1 LREGSGVD
9 YDVAVIGGG
18 PAGYVAAIKAA
29 QLGGCAALF
38 EKDIVGGTCLNRGC
52 IPTKTYVKAA
62 EYLHHI
68 ENAKT
73 FGITVDV
80 GSVRV
85 DMPRLVAF
93 KDTVV
98 KKLTGG
104 VASLLKSNGV
114 EVVRG
119 EAKLEDEHTVSSGDK
134 RWAAKNVI
142 LCGGSVAGRIPVP
155 GIDHPKVLTSD
166 GILAIRETPRRLA
179 VIGGGVIGCEIA
191 TAFKAFGSDVTLVEA
206 LPRLVGNMDGEI
218 SDAILKTFRKNG
230 IKVLLSAKLVSVSD
244 RNGSPVLSVEGEG
257 DIESDA
263 VLLSVG
269 RSPDLTCLGA
279 MSGKIATERG
289 RIITDDHMRTNVKGM
304 FAAGDVV
311 AALPMLA
318 HAAFK
323 MGEVAAMNAMGRDK
337 KANLKNVP
345 GCLYT
350 IPEASSVGLTEEE
363 ASTKY
368 DISVGKFPMTANG
381 RTLASG
387 ERGGFIKVIIEKKY
401 GEILGVHMVG
411 ESATELISEAAAIME
426 MEITAHEAAEII
438 HPHPTFGEAF
448 MEACADALG
457 RCIHL
462 PPKK

>member
-1 LREGSGVD
+1 MD

-29 QLGGCAALF
+29 RLGGRVVLF
-38 EKDIVGGTCLNRGC
+38 EKDTVGGTCLNRGC
-52 IPTKTYVKAA
+52 IPTKTYIKAA

-68 ENAKT
+68 RNAKT

-80 GSVRV
+80 SSAKV

-93 KDTVV
+93 KDVVV

-114 EVVRG
+114 EVVHG
-119 EAKLEDEHTVSSGDK
+119 EAKLENENTVSSGDK

-142 LCGGSVAGRIPVP
+142 LCGGSVAGKIPVP
-155 GIDHPKVLTSD
+155 GIDHPKVLASD
-166 GILAIRETPRRLA
+166 EILAAREIPRRL
-179 VIGGGVIGCEIA
+179 VIIGGGVIGCEIA
-191 TAFKAFGSDVTLVEA
+191 TAFNAFGSDVTVIEA
-206 LPRLVGNMDGEI
+206 LPRLVAAMDGEI
-218 SDAILKTFRKNG
+218 SDSILKIFKKNG
-230 IKVLLSAKLVSVSD
+230 IKVLLNAKLVSVSD
-244 RNGSPVLSVEGEG
+244 KNGSPVMSVDGGG
-257 DIESDA
+257 DIEADA

-269 RSPDLTCLGA
+269 RSSDITCLGA

-289 RIITDDHMRTNVKGM
+289 RIIADDHMRTNVKGV

-311 AALPMLA
+311 AAMPMLA

-323 MGEVAAMNAMGRDK
+323 MGEAAASNAMGRDER
-337 KANLKNVP
+337 ANLKNVP

-363 ASTKY
+363 AGTKY
-368 DISVGKFPMTANG
+368 DISVGKFPMAANG

-387 ERGGFIKVIIEKKY
+387 ERGGFIKVIIDRKY
-401 GEILGVHMVG
+401 GEILGVHMVC
-411 ESATELISEAAAIME
+411 ESAAELISEAAALME
-426 MEITAHEAAEII
+426 MEITVHEAADII
-438 HPHPTFGEAF
+438 HPHPTFSEAF

-457 RCIHL
+457 RCVHL
-462 PPKK
+462 PPKR

>member
-1 LREGSGVD
+1 MD

-29 QLGGCAALF
+29 QLGGRAVLF
-38 EKDIVGGTCLNRGC
+38 EKDVIGGTCLNRGC

-73 FGITVDV
+73 FGISVDV
-80 GSVRV
+80 GSATV

-114 EVVRG
+114 DVVKG
-119 EAKLEDEHTVSSGDK
+119 EAKLEDENTISSGGK
-134 RWAAKNVI
+134 KWTAKNVI
-142 LCGGSVAGRIPVP
+142 LCGGSVAGRIPVS

-166 GILAIRETPRRLA
+166 EILSAREIPRRLA

-191 TAFKAFGSDVTLVEA
+191 TAFKAFGSEVTVVEA
-206 LPRLVGNMDGEI
+206 LPKLVGTMDGEI
-218 SDAILKTFRKNG
+218 SDSILKTFRKNG
-230 IKVLLSAKLVSVSD
+230 IKVLLNARLESVSD
-244 RNGSPVLSVEGEG
+244 KNGSPVLSVGGEG

-269 RSPDLTCLGA
+269 RSADITCLGS
-279 MSGKIATERG
+279 MSAKIATERG
-289 RIITDDHMRTNVKGM
+289 KVIADDHMRTNVKGV
-304 FAAGDVV
+304 FTAGDAV
-311 AALPMLA
+311 AGAPMLA

-323 MGEVAAMNAMGRDK
+323 MGEIAASNAMGRDEK
-337 KANLKNVP
+337 TSLKNVP
-345 GCLYT
+345 ACLYT
-350 IPEASSVGLTEEE
+350 IPEASSVGLAEEE
-363 ASTKY
+363 ARARY
-368 DISVGKFPMTANG
+368 DISVGKFPMAANG

-387 ERGGFIKVIIEKKY
+387 EREGFVKVIIEKKY

-411 ESATELISEAAAIME
+411 ESAAEMISEAAALMD
-426 MEITAHEAAEII
+426 MEITAHEAADII
-438 HPHPTFGEAF
+438 HPHPTFSEAF

-457 RCIHL
+457 RCVHL
-462 PPKK
+462 PAKK

>member
-1 LREGSGVD
+1 MD

-29 QLGGCAALF
+29 QFGGRAVLF
-38 EKDIVGGTCLNRGC
+38 EKDTVGGTCLNRGC

-62 EYLHHI
+62 EYLHRI

-80 GSVRV
+80 SSARV

-93 KDTVV
+93 KNTVV

-114 EVVRG
+114 DVIRG
-119 EAKLEDEHTVSSGDK
+119 EAELEDENTVSSNGK
-134 RWAAKNVI
+134 RWAAQNVI
-142 LCGGSVAGRIPVP
+142 LCGGSVAGGIPVP

-166 GILAIRETPRRLA
+166 GILETREIPRRLA

-191 TAFKAFGSDVTLVEA
+191 TAFRAFGSEVALVEA
-206 LPRLVGNMDGEI
+206 LPRLVSAMDGEI
-218 SDAILKTFRKNG
+218 SDSILKTFKRNG
-230 IKVLLSAKLVSVSD
+230 IKALLSAKLVSVSD
-244 RNGSPVLSVEGEG
+244 KNGLPVLSVEGEG
-257 DIESDA
+257 DIEADA

-269 RSPDLTCLGA
+269 RSSDLTCLGA
-279 MSGKIATERG
+279 MSGKIAAERG
-289 RIITDDHMRTNVKGM
+289 RIIADDHMRTNVKGV
-304 FAAGDVV
+304 FAAGDIV
-311 AALPMLA
+311 AATPMLA

-323 MGEVAAMNAMGRDK
+323 MGEVAASNAMGRD
-337 KANLKNVP
+337 ARAGLKNVP

-363 ASTKY
+363 AGARY

-387 ERGGFIKVIIEKKY
+387 ERGGFIKVIVEKKY

-411 ESATELISEAAAIME
+411 ESATELISEAAALMA

-438 HPHPTFGEAF
+438 HPHPTFSEAF

-457 RCIHL
+457 RCVHL
-462 PPKK
+462 PAKK

>member
-1 LREGSGVD
+1 MD

-29 QLGGCAALF
+29 QLGGRVVMF
-38 EKDIVGGTCLNRGC
+38 EKDVVGGTCLNRGC

-68 ENAKT
+68 RNAKT

-80 GSVRV
+80 GSVSV

-114 EVVRG
+114 EVTRG
-119 EAKLEDEHTVSSGDK
+119 EAKLEDEHTVSSDDK
-134 RWAAKNVI
+134 RFSAKNVI
-142 LCGGSVAGRIPVP
+142 LCGGSLSGRIPVP

-166 GILAIRETPRRLA
+166 GMLEVREIPRRLA

-191 TAFKAFGSDVTLVEA
+191 TAFRAFGSEVTVVEA
-206 LPRLVGNMDGEI
+206 LPRLVGTMDGEI
-218 SDAILKTFRKNG
+218 SDSVLKTFRKNG
-230 IKVLLSAKLVSVSD
+230 IKVLLDAKLASVSD

-257 DIESDA
+257 DIEADI

-279 MSGKIATERG
+279 MSGKITAERG
-289 RIITDDHMRTNVKGM
+289 RIIADDHMRTNINGV
-304 FAAGDVV
+304 FAAGDI
-311 AALPMLA
+311 AAGRPMLA

-323 MGEVAAMNAMGRDK
+323 MGEIAASNAMGRDE

-350 IPEASSVGLTEEE
+350 IPEASSVGLTEED
-363 ASTKY
+363 AKAKY
-368 DISVGKFPMTANG
+368 DILVGKFPMAVNG

-387 ERGGFIKVIIEKKY
+387 EHGGFIKVIVEKKY

-411 ESATELISEAAAIME
+411 ESATELISEAAVIME

-438 HPHPTFGEAF
+438 HPHPTFSEAF

-457 RCIHL
+457 RCVHL
-462 PPKK
+462 PAKK